1 MNTRIDSMEAY
12 HQAYEKSVSNPHEF
26 WSDIANEFVWKKR
39 WDNVLNWDFKS
50 FDVKWFEGASL
61 NITENCLD
69 RHLEKNADT
78 PAIIWEPN
86 DLNGKG
92 LTLTYK
98 ELYQEVCKASNM
110 LKQLGVKKGDRV
122 CIYMPMV
129 PEAAVAMLA
138 CARVGAIH
146 SIVFAGFS
154 AQSLADRINDAT
166 CKLVITADGVY
177 RGAKVLN
184 LKEIV
189 DEALTNTTSVEK

>member
-1 MNTRIDSMEAY
+1 MNTRIESMEAY
-12 HQAYEKSVSNPHEF
+12 QQAYDKSVNEPISF
-26 WSDIANEFVWKKR
+26 WNDIAENFVWKKR
-39 WDNVLNWDFKS
+39 WNNVLKWDFKS
-50 FDVKWFEGASL
+50 FDVKWFEGGVL

-69 RHLEKNADT
+69 RHLDLNGNT

-86 DLNGKG
+86 DPNGKG
-92 LTLTYK
+92 CTLTYR
-98 ELYQEVCKASNM
+98 ELYHAVCKASNM
-110 LKQLGVKKGDRV
+110 LKNAGVKKGDRV

-138 CARVGAIH
+138 CARIGAIH

-166 CKLVITADGVY
+166 CKMVITADGVY
-177 RGAKVLN
+177 RGAKALN

-189 DEALTNTTSVEK
+189 DNALISTTSV